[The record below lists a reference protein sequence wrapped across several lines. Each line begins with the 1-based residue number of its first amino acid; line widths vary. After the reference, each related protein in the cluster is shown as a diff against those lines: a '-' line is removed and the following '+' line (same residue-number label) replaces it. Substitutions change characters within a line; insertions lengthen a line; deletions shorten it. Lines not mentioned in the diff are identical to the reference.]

1 MSDAEPREPGA
12 PVPPPRDTPL
22 DGSLGIRART
32 KWLLAA
38 TVAVGL
44 VGGLGAFTFGFARGH
59 SYLTDDPQACANCH
73 VMEDYYA
80 AWQKGSHR
88 AVATCNSCHT
98 PHHLVGKYATK
109 ALNGFWH
116 SFYFT
121 TGNYPDPIRIT
132 PRNRQITERA
142 CRDCHQALTAA
153 ITPGAHVAAAAPHD
167 DRARDDAWR
176 TRDGTI
182 RAGGGAATEA
192 EDRSASCV
200 RCHAAVGHWVR

>member
-1 MSDAEPREPGA
+1 MSSSTSGADRGRPGA
-12 PVPPPRDTPL
+12 PHEAP
-22 DGSLGIRART
+22 DGGRGIRPRT

-38 TVAVGL
+38 TIAIGL
-44 VGGLGAFTFGFARGH
+44 VAGLGAFTFGFARGH
-59 SYLTDDPQACANCH
+59 SYLTDDPAACANCH

-98 PHHLVGKYATK
+98 PHNLVGKYATK

-132 PRNRQITERA
+132 PRNRTITERA
-142 CRDCHQALTAA
+142 CRDCHQEVTAA
-153 ITPGAHVAAAAPHD
+153 ITPGAHVAPASPHD
-167 DRARDDAWR
+167 ARARDDAWR
-176 TRDGTI
+176 THDGST